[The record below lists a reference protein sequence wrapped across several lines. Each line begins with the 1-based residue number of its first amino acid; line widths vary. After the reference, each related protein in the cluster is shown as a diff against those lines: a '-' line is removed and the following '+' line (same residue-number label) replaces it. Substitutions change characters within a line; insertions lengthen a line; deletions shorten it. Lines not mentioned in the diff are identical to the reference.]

1 MRISDWSSDVCSSEL
16 HDRAGGDA
24 VGDDD
29 GAVPVDEH
37 LGDEAAAVVG
47 RGHRRAI
54 GAGGAED
61 GEVARFDPVD
71 GAVAREGVA
80 GLAYRADEIGRAS
93 CREKSV
99 SVRVDL
105 GGRRNI
111 KKKKTKQITKRKKHR
126 N

>member
-80 GLAYRADEIGRAS
+80 GLAYRAAARGGHFFARRFDRDEIEYR
-93 CREKSV
+93 KSV
-99 SVRVDL
+99 V
-105 GGRRNI
+105 
-111 KKKKTKQITKRKKHR
+111 
-126 N
+126 